1 MLFGLDKHS
10 QVAKRVRATAA
21 AGIELP
27 EDNIAGTYRGK
38 TKPCTKDYYQKLQM
52 CSLI

>member
-10 QVAKRVRATAA
+10 QAAKRVRAMAA

-27 EDNIAGTYRGK
+27 EDNITDTYHGRTNPG
-38 TKPCTKDYYQKLQM
+38 TKDNYQKLQM
-52 CSLI
+52 R